1 MEEEGL
7 SAKFRVGYRSV
18 VECLPC
24 LLRAFGPALESQRHT
39 RAFKEVYLLENLQ
52 KEERKNTSWG
62 WGGGEKKGQAKDD

>member
-24 LLRAFGPALESQRHT
+24 LLRAFGPALESHRHT
-39 RAFKEVYLLENLQ
+39 RRAFKEVYLLENL
-52 KEERKNTSWG
+52 
-62 WGGGEKKGQAKDD
+62 